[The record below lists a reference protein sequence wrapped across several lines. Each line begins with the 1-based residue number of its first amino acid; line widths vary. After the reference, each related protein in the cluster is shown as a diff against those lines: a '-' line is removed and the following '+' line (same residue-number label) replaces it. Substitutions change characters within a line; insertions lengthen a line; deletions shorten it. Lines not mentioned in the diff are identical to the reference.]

1 MILIPEIE
9 TVVILIPRTG
19 TSSLRRAIAAK
30 YPSSMLIY
38 RHMEADGVPL
48 GYDRW
53 QKVTL
58 IRDPLERMWSL
69 YKFIREF
76 PYGKHDHSFVMRLRQ
91 SASIPFCDWLV
102 TNEIPFSTPYDS
114 AGTGRYWPMF
124 TCRHPIPENRKSQII
139 YARPDLGTICYS
151 YKQIDKY
158 LNRLGMSDL
167 GSERHNSTVGDIPTL
182 NDAAISHLNT
192 WFRWD
197 LEMSQRPTNTP
208 RMSSR

>member
-30 YPSSMLIY
+30 YPASLPIY

-58 IRDPLERMWSL
+58 IRDPFERLWSL
-69 YKFIREF
+69 YKFLQDF
-76 PYGKHDHSFVMRLRQ
+76 PADTHDPAFVARMRQ
-91 SASIPFCDWLV
+91 SVDRPFSDWLV
-102 TNEIPFSTPYDS
+102 NNEVPFSTPYDS
-114 AGTGRYWPMF
+114 AGKGRYWPYF
-124 TCRHPIPENRKSQII
+124 TCRHPIPENRKSQRI
-139 YARPDLGTICYS
+139 YARPDLGTECYS
-151 YKQIDKY
+151 YRRIDEY
-158 LNRLGMSDL
+158 LDRLGLSEL
-167 GSERHNSTVGDIPTL
+167 GPERHNATNGSLPTIT
-182 NDAAISHLNT
+182 NEAIDYINT

-197 LEMSQRPTNTP
+197 MEMAR
-208 RMSSR
+208 